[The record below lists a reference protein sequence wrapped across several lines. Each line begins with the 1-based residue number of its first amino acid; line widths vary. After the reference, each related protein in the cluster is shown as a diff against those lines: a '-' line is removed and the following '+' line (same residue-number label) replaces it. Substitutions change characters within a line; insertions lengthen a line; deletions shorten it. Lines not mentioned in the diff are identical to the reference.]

1 MFSLVGGAGQI
12 IAEGFYADVLEAD
25 CGAGQISLQGEVLQN
40 ADLNCDIGEILF
52 TLPGQ
57 METYNYEL
65 SCTAGELVVGD
76 ETYSGIRNKTRIDNS
91 SGCLLEAEC
100 KIGRIEIAFE

>member
-1 MFSLVGGAGQI
+1 M
-12 IAEGFYADVLEAD
+12 
-25 CGAGQISLQGEVLQN
+25 
-40 ADLNCDIGEILF
+40 NC
-52 TLPGQ
+52 PVRR
-57 METYNYEL
+57 
-65 SCTAGELVVGD
+65 GELVVGD